1 MFLQLDLS
9 GVDVYFGIEG
19 YEAPAPDNWH
29 DQWCTCE
36 LNCSFGPVMH
46 YQHDHGSAL
55 LSTEIAHLRDRLSAL
70 LNGLIDQP
78 ELLEFVEPDFV
89 FLLHPD
95 TTAQPAQLQP
105 AGPDG
110 LYVEW
115 RVHFWYGH
123 ITSNHLSLILRKKE
137 IKQLRDYLE
146 ELTNGVFLSSEQE

>member
-1 MFLQLDLS
+1 
-9 GVDVYFGIEG
+9 
-19 YEAPAPDNWH
+19 
-29 DQWCTCE
+29 
-36 LNCSFGPVMH
+36 MH

-55 LSTEIAHLRDRLSAL
+55 LSCEIVHLRDRLSAL

-78 ELLEFVEPDFV
+78 EYLEFVEPDFV
-89 FLLHPD
+89 FLLHPA
-95 TTAQPAQLQP
+95 TAAQPTPAQIQP
-105 AGPDG
+105 IEPDG

-137 IKQLRDYLE
+137 IKQLWDHLE